1 MFAMVI
7 GEALLVSL
15 VGAALGIGIGFAAVF
30 ALTHV
35 SQLRG
40 VFHPAFDSMIFARA
54 LGFAFGMALLG
65 ALYPAVRAATLPPLE
80 ALQHE

>member
-1 MFAMVI
+1 MVI

-15 VGAALGIGIGFAAVF
+15 VGAGIGIGIGFGAVQG
-30 ALTHV
+30 LTHL
-35 SQLRG
+35 SRLRG
-40 VFHPAFDSMIFARA
+40 VFRPAYDSMIFARA

-65 ALYPAVRAATLPPLE
+65 ALYPALRAATLTPLE